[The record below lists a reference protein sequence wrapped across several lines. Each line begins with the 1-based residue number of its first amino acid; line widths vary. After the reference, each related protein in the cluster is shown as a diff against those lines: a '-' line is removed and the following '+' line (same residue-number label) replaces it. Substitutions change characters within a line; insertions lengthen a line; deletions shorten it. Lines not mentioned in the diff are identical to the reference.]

1 MNMIEIESIV
11 KQYVEVLNQRISQKW
26 EEVDQGIFTER
37 NISVNYSSDSESIEV
52 KLEYGG
58 MGAFILEYGSGSAM
72 VTHTADT
79 LGSYGNPAYSHYIG
93 SETFNTDRL
102 SKGNAFLGRD
112 KGDTV
117 YTPTGARYQSTGRMK
132 GINLEK
138 HSNPYK
144 PQLPMHI
151 IETEIIHWKDELGQA
166 LDKAIK
172 ESIEMSILGAFM
184 GDI

>member
-1 MNMIEIESIV
+1 MNIEEIESIV
-11 KQYVEVLNQRISQKW
+11 KQHVEVLNQRISQKW
-26 EEVDQGIFTER
+26 AEVDQGIFTER
-37 NISVNYSSDSESIEV
+37 NIFVNYLSDTDSVEV
-52 KLEYGG
+52 ILQYSG
-58 MGAFILEYGSGSAM
+58 MGAFIIEYGSGSAM
-72 VTHTADT
+72 VTNTSSN
-79 LGSYGNPAYSHYIG
+79 LGSYGNPSYPSYISSG
-93 SETFNTDRL
+93 AFNTDRL
-102 SKGNAFLGRD
+102 ANGNAFLGRD

-117 YTPTGARYQSTGRMK
+117 YTPYCGTYQSTGRMK

-138 HSNPYK
+138 HHNPYTR
-144 PQLPMHI
+144 QLPMHI

>member
-1 MNMIEIESIV
+1 MFDLELDALIRMH
-11 KQYVEVLNQRISQKW
+11 VEALNERISQKW
-26 EEVDQGIFTER
+26 SEVDQGIFTER
-37 NISVNYSSDSESIEV
+37 DISVNISNDGDNVEV
-52 KLEYGG
+52 ILQYGG
-58 MGAFILEYGSGSAM
+58 MGAFIIEYGSGSAM

>member
-1 MNMIEIESIV
+1 MNIEEIESIV
-11 KQYVEVLNQRISQKW
+11 KQHVEVLNQRISQKW
-26 EEVDQGIFTER
+26 AEVDQGIFTER
-37 NISVNYSSDSESIEV
+37 NIFVNYLSDTDSVEV
-52 KLEYGG
+52 ILQYSG
-58 MGAFILEYGSGSAM
+58 MGAFIIEYGSGSAM
-72 VTHTADT
+72 VTHTSSK
-79 LGSYGNPAYSHYIG
+79 LGSYGNPSYPSYISSG
-93 SETFNTDRL
+93 AFNTDRL
-102 SKGNAFLGRD
+102 ANGNAFLGRD

-117 YTPTGARYQSTGRMK
+117 YTPDGGTYRSTGRMK

-138 HSNPYK
+138 HHNPYTR
-144 PQLPMHI
+144 QLPMHI